1 MPDMNDA
8 PELPIYVSLEEN
20 LHLHAIGAEVF
31 APFVIDGVSPG
42 RNAEFAEFTIRLTDE
57 HGQNQTKVVHLT
69 WKLQSNATKPFVVQ
83 ERVMTEWG
91 ALGVALALI
100 PTLLGFRVLSVA
112 LEGERFDYRI
122 GDDTVEWALEVSG
135 TLSESVN
142 NLRERHRVKARQLR
156 ENPARLSGNVVI
168 VGFTLHEVLVSFDV
182 P

>member
-1 MPDMNDA
+1 
-8 PELPIYVSLEEN
+8 
-20 LHLHAIGAEVF
+20 
-31 APFVIDGVSPG
+31 
-42 RNAEFAEFTIRLTDE
+42 
-57 HGQNQTKVVHLT
+57 
-69 WKLQSNATKPFVVQ
+69 
-83 ERVMTEWG
+83 MTEWG